1 MEEWKRSVRCG
12 VNMRKYCLEHENW
25 LSQQLEQGA
34 EPEELLR
41 CHERKIRWLQHERLI
56 HLLVTIL
63 TAVLLLFVI
72 LLYFAVDAGLP
83 GLLLLA
89 IVTVL
94 LAFYIR
100 HYFFLENTVQHWYVL
115 FDEID
120 SGAKNKKSQ

>member
-1 MEEWKRSVRCG
+1 M
-12 VNMRKYCLEHENW
+12 
-25 LSQQLEQGA
+25 
-34 EPEELLR
+34 
-41 CHERKIRWLQHERLI
+41 
-56 HLLVTIL
+56 VTIL

-115 FDEID
+115 FDE
-120 SGAKNKKSQ
+120 STAVRKTKKSPVKSKFKCTSAGSGM